1 MPQSGLNGLLGEV
14 VGSRDSLGEGSLGW
28 IEAGAELSVYV
39 EEIMALMKFGDGKD
53 PVVAKLARA
62 VLILVESLREAEMR
76 AGLAEASLEAERA
89 AHAAAVEPVRQH
101 VDAA

>member
-1 MPQSGLNGLLGEV
+1 MLPQGALG
-14 VGSRDSLGEGSLGW
+14 GEG
-28 IEAGAELSVYV
+28 AETSVYV
-39 EEIMALMKFGDGKD
+39 EEIMALMKFSDGTD

-89 AHAAAVEPVRQH
+89 AHAAAGELVRQH
-101 VDAA
+101 EDAA

>member
-1 MPQSGLNGLLGEV
+1 
-14 VGSRDSLGEGSLGW
+14 
-28 IEAGAELSVYV
+28 
-39 EEIMALMKFGDGKD
+39 MALMKFSDGTD

-89 AHAAAVEPVRQH
+89 AQGESAAQGERKLGGPTDAAAEPVRQH
-101 VDAA
+101 EDAA

>member
-1 MPQSGLNGLLGEV
+1 M
-14 VGSRDSLGEGSLGW
+14 
-28 IEAGAELSVYV
+28 YV
-39 EEIMALMKFGDGKD
+39 EEIMALMKFSDGTD

-89 AHAAAVEPVRQH
+89 SHGEHTGGAQTDAAAEPVRQH
-101 VDAA
+101 EDAA

>member
-1 MPQSGLNGLLGEV
+1 M
-14 VGSRDSLGEGSLGW
+14 
-28 IEAGAELSVYV
+28 YV
-39 EEIMALMKFGDGKD
+39 EEIMALMKFSDGKD

-89 AHAAAVEPVRQH
+89 ANASMRQRE
-101 VDAA
+101 DAA